1 MQGTDHL
8 YPLRRKCSEELF
20 AAHSD
25 ERRCCIRWASR
36 AGGCTTRSSDP
47 TVEIVRS
54 DVVSIF
60 SPLGASTSVPK
71 LMAAIGG
78 FFSIT
83 RLLASFSRRTSCL
96 RDRIDHYRDRIH
108 PHSSWPGR
116 NGSFFGP
123 PSRVAARPLVGRF
136 ATQQSGPLAAPLSGR
151 QCCSSSPLVTVNPV
165 IPGL

>member
-1 MQGTDHL
+1 MAWQLSTWQ
-8 YPLRRKCSEELF
+8 LF
-20 AAHSD
+20 DMAAAFLAASFFGMAAPFLAAFSD
-25 ERRCCIRWASR
+25 ETSFQE
-36 AGGCTTRSSDP
+36 G
-47 TVEIVRS
+47 
-54 DVVSIF
+54 SIF

-83 RLLASFSRRTSCL
+83 RLLASFSRSTSCL

-123 PSRVAARPLVGRF
+123 PSRVAAGPLVGRF

-151 QCCSSSPLVTVNPV
+151 QCCSSSPLVTVNPA